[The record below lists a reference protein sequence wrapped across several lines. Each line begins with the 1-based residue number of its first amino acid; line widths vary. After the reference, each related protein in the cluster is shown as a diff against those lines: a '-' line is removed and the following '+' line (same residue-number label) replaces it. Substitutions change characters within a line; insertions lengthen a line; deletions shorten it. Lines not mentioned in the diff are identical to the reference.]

1 MLFSRLQNLLAITV
15 WPQSSGNT
23 LDVSDNDAG
32 LFFHPNPIPHTP
44 HIPHLLHSLRVHTH
58 TGTNTDLLLFGNV
71 PRTATPI
78 NEPST
83 SLAPHGG
90 ALGGSETGTGSTA
103 DGPRFLDTY
112 SEADIRGF
120 FRDFKLPEGQ
130 YKGRNFNEMF
140 EDLGFKDLVF
150 DIDVSDS
157 FVHRVQLYTHSKTPE
172 NLLAQFAP
180 LSPFPF

>member
-1 MLFSRLQNLLAITV
+1 MCTD
-15 WPQSSGNT
+15 T
-23 LDVSDNDAG
+23 
-32 LFFHPNPIPHTP
+32 
-44 HIPHLLHSLRVHTH
+44 
-58 TGTNTDLLLFGNV
+58 TDLLLFGNV

-78 NEPST
+78 NEPGT

-130 YKGRNFNEMF
+130 YKGHNFNEMF

-172 NLLAQFAP
+172 NLLAQFAHTP
-180 LSPFPF
+180 TSLLSPLLHTTVDLFITNTHIGGPQAFHPTRDDVQRSGHKEVRCAAVWSARLLRQGL

>member
-1 MLFSRLQNLLAITV
+1 M
-15 WPQSSGNT
+15 
-23 LDVSDNDAG
+23 
-32 LFFHPNPIPHTP
+32 
-44 HIPHLLHSLRVHTH
+44 
-58 TGTNTDLLLFGNV
+58 

-78 NEPST
+78 NEPGT

-130 YKGRNFNEMF
+130 YKGHNFNEMF

-172 NLLAQFAP
+172 NLLAQFAHAHIP
-180 LSPFPF
+180 SIPSSSHHGGFVHHKHAHGGGPQALHPTRDDVQRSGHQEV

>member
-1 MLFSRLQNLLAITV
+1 MNK
-15 WPQSSGNT
+15 
-23 LDVSDNDAG
+23 
-32 LFFHPNPIPHTP
+32 
-44 HIPHLLHSLRVHTH
+44 
-58 TGTNTDLLLFGNV
+58 TDLLLFGNV

-83 SLAPHGG
+83 SHASHGN
-90 ALGGSETGTGSTA
+90 ALGGGETGAGSTA

-150 DIDVSDS
+150 DIDVTDS

-172 NLLAQFAP
+172 NLLAQFVQCTHLP
-180 LSPFPF
+180 RFFFFFDTIIINTHGKTQTFHSTRDDLQCSGHKEV